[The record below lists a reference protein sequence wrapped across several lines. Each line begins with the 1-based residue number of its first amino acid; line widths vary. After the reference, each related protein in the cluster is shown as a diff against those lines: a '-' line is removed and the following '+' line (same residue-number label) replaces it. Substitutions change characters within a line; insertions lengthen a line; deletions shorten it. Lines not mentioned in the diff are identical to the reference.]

1 MAEDKKLKVQKKTH
15 MIKTSCPPL
24 EVDDDGRSVAEVKN
38 FVKSLDPTAVK
49 QAGNAYL
56 DACSTLAGAQK
67 VIEQINVEMAKCWGG
82 KASVEAQE
90 ALRVLHATVRELSDK
105 LNWMGRP
112 LQSLGERLV
121 EHQEFMDKSGLAWS
135 DNTFTFDDSSPGWY
149 RTMDKGVEWGSQDE
163 LAGQHLRL
171 LNDDL
176 TLTYQQLPDS
186 FHKEVPDI
194 KDPAGVPPPVTPLN
208 TDFSNPGGPGGPGG
222 PGNGYNGYND
232 TGGYNGTG
240 DNGGLGDNGR
250 GIGSDGSNRN
260 GVDTPTTPKFPNDTQ
275 TPDPTGNGT
284 TDPTKGAT
292 VPGATDPTKGATDP
306 TGGITDP
313 TKGLTDPTKGM
324 TDPTSGLTDP
334 TKGLSAPTSTKLEDF
349 QPPSDW
355 NPTHTPTS
363 TPNSN
368 PTITSPNANFPSSPN
383 SSSPSSGPLT
393 SAGGSGGMASAL
405 PTTQAGLKA
414 GTGNGMGMPFMPMG
428 GAGGGTEERTNEGG
442 TWLTEDD
449 DVWGGET
456 DGVVSDRIG

>member
-1 MAEDKKLKVQKKTH
+1 MAEDKKLKIQKKTH

-67 VIEQINVEMAKCWGG
+67 VIEQINVEMAKCWEG
-82 KASVEAQE
+82 KTSVEAQE
-90 ALRVLHATVRELSDK
+90 ALRVLHATIRELSDK

-112 LQSLGERLV
+112 LQSLGDRLV

-149 RTMDKGVEWGSQDE
+149 RTMNKGVEWGSQDE

-186 FHKEVPDI
+186 FHKEIPDI
-194 KDPAGVPPPVTPLN
+194 KDPAGVAPPVTPLN
-208 TDFSNPGGPGGPGG
+208 TDFSNPGGRRGLGDGYNSPGG
-222 PGNGYNGYND
+222 Y
-232 TGGYNGTG
+232 TGTG
-240 DNGGLGDNGR
+240 DNNGTGG
-250 GIGSDGSNRN
+250 IDGSNRN
-260 GVDTPTTPKFPNDTQ
+260 GIDTPTTPKYPTDTQ
-275 TPDPTGNGT
+275 TPDPNGT
-284 TDPTKGAT
+284 TDPTKGT
-292 VPGATDPTKGATDP
+292 TNPGATDPTKGANVPTGSVTDP
-306 TGGITDP
+306 A
-313 TKGLTDPTKGM
+313 KGMTDPTKGM
-324 TDPTSGLTDP
+324 TDSTSGLTDP
-334 TKGLSAPTSTKLEDF
+334 TKGVATSTPTKLEDF
-349 QPPSDW
+349 QRPSDW
-355 NPTHTPTS
+355 NPTNTPTPNSSPTS
-363 TPNSN
+363 T
-368 PTITSPNANFPSSPN
+368 SPNTNVPSSPN

-393 SAGGSGGMASAL
+393 SAGGGGSMVSGLSNTTGM
-405 PTTQAGLKA
+405 PKA
-414 GTGNGMGMPFMPMG
+414 GTGGNGMGMPFMPMSSPSP
-428 GAGGGTEERTNEGG
+428 GADQSDGCS

-456 DGVVSDRIG
+456 DGVVTDRIC

>member
-24 EVDDDGRSVAEVKN
+24 DVDDDGRSVAEIKN
-38 FVKSLDPTAVK
+38 FVKSLDATAVK

-67 VIEQINVEMAKCWGG
+67 VIEQINVEMAKCWEG

-90 ALRVLHATVRELSDK
+90 ALRVLHATVREVSDK

-112 LQSLGERLV
+112 LQSLGDRLV

-163 LAGQHLRL
+163 LAGKHLRL

-186 FHKEVPDI
+186 FHKEIPDI
-194 KDPAGVPPPVTPLN
+194 KDPTVVPPPVKPVN
-208 TDFSNPGGPGGPGG
+208 TDFSNPGGPGGPGD
-222 PGNGYNGYND
+222 GYNGP
-232 TGGYNGTG
+232 GGYNGTG
-240 DNGGLGDNGR
+240 DNTGTGDNG

-260 GVDTPTTPKFPNDTQ
+260 GVDTPTPKLPNDTQ

-284 TDPTKGAT
+284 TDPTKGT
-292 VPGATDPTKGATDP
+292 TDPGATDPTKGANDP

-313 TKGLTDPTKGM
+313 TKGVTDPTKGM

-334 TKGLSAPTSTKLEDF
+334 TKGLNAPTSTKLEDF
-349 QPPSDW
+349 QRPTDW
-355 NPTHTPTS
+355 NPGNNTNTN
-363 TPNSN
+363 PNVN
-368 PTITSPNANFPSSPN
+368 SPN
-383 SSSPSSGPLT
+383 SPTSSGSPNNFSSPATGPVT
-393 SAGGSGGMASAL
+393 SARGDGSMAS
-405 PTTQAGLKA
+405 GLSNTVGMPKA
-414 GTGNGMGMPFMPMG
+414 GTGGNGMGGMPFMPMG
-428 GAGGGTEERTNEGG
+428 GGGAGAEERTNEGG

-456 DGVVSDRIG
+456 EGVVNDRIG